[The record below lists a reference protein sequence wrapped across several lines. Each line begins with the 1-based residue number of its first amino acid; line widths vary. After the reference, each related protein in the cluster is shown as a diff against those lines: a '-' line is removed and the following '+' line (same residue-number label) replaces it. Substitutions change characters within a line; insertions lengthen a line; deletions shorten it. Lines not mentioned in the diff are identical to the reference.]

1 MSNEKLTIIRLV
13 IRLTKKILLYKKVT
27 YFLEPYTCSK
37 NKIKFELE
45 LLKYATK
52 DGLKYTT
59 GLDISKLDNKFD
71 LADLKSNIENLD
83 FEKLET
89 TPVDLSKLSNA
100 VKTDVA
106 KKTLYDKLVKKV
118 NTTHTINISDLVK
131 KADFDT
137 KMEELKKNP
146 SRDKYITAN
155 NFSKFSGALY
165 A

>member
-1 MSNEKLTIIRLV
+1 M
-13 IRLTKKILLYKKVT
+13 
-27 YFLEPYTCSK
+27 
-37 NKIKFELE
+37 
-45 LLKYATK
+45 
-52 DGLKYTT
+52 
-59 GLDISKLDNKFD
+59 DNKFD

-106 KKTLYDKLVKKV
+106 KKTVYDKLVKNV

-137 KMEELKKNP
+137 KIEGIEKKT
-146 SRDKYITAN
+146 SRDKYIFAN
-155 NFSKFSGALY
+155 NFNIFSGALY

>member
-1 MSNEKLTIIRLV
+1 MSNEKVTIIRLV
-13 IRLTKKILLYKKVT
+13 IKLTKKILLYKKVT

-100 VKTDVA
+100 VKTDVP
-106 KKTLYDKLVKKV
+106 KKTVYDKLVKNV

-137 KMEELKKNP
+137 KIEGIEKKNQP
-146 SRDKYITAN
+146 R
-155 NFSKFSGALY
+155 
-165 A
+165 